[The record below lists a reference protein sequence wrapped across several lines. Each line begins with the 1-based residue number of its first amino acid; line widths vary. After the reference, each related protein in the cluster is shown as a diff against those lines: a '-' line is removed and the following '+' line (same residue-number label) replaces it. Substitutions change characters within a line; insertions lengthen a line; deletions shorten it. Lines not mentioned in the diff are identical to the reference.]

1 MTLRFG
7 TDGVRGVANAQL
19 SPEFVLALG
28 RAAALAFGASTC
40 AIGRD
45 PRRSGDMLFGALAAG
60 LASQGVDVIDLGVVP
75 TPAVAHWARTHNQP
89 GAMISASHNPFAD
102 NGVKFFAPGGRKLTD
117 TLQHDIEARLDELL
131 APRQVDSDNV
141 PVGAAVGTVTRDDAG
156 RSAYVNHLVGDLLDG
171 RDLAG
176 MHVVVDAANG
186 AASRVVADVL
196 VELGATLTLIGDD
209 PNGTNINDGFGSTH
223 PAALQQAVVAFNA
236 QLGLALDGDAD
247 RLVAVDE
254 HGKLVDG
261 DALMAVF
268 ALDLA
273 AQGNLADNR
282 IVATVMSNLGLK
294 RALEPAGIDVVTCP
308 VGDRHVLA
316 ALEEHNLN
324 LGGEQSGHLIFTDFA
339 TTGDGLLAGVL
350 LADLVKR
357 AQRPLSDLASVVTPL
372 PQVLINVPLT
382 QPTPDLTERIA
393 ASIDAAEA
401 DLGPDGRVLIRLS
414 GTEPLARVMVEALDA
429 DQARHV
435 AATLVDAVR
444 ATQG

>member
-19 SPEFVLALG
+19 TPEFVLALG

-40 AIGRD
+40 AIARD

-60 LASQGVDVIDLGVVP
+60 LTSQGVDVIDLGVVP
-75 TPAVAHWARTHNQP
+75 TPAVAHWARVNNQP

-117 TLQHDIEARLDELL
+117 ALQHDIEARLDELL
-131 APRQVDSDNV
+131 ASRPVDSDDV
-141 PVGAAVGTVTRDDAG
+141 PVGAAVGTVRRDGAG
-156 RSAYVNHLVGDLLDG
+156 RIAYVDHLVGDLLDG
-171 RDLAG
+171 RDLVG

-186 AASRVVADVL
+186 AASHVVADVL
-196 VELGATLTLIGDD
+196 VELGAALTLIGDD
-209 PNGTNINDGFGSTH
+209 PDGTNINDGFGSTH
-223 PAALQQAVVAFNA
+223 PEALQQAVVAFDA

-247 RLVAVDE
+247 RLVAADE
-254 HGKLVDG
+254 NGKLVDG

-273 AQGNLADNR
+273 AQHKLADNR

-294 RALEPAGIDVVTCP
+294 RALEPAGIDVVTCS

-316 ALEEHNLN
+316 ALEDHNLN
-324 LGGEQSGHLIFTDFA
+324 LGGEQSGHLIFTDYA

-357 AQRPLSDLASVVTPL
+357 SQRPLSGLASVVTPL
-372 PQVLINVPLT
+372 PQVLINVPLA
-382 QPTPDLTERIA
+382 QPAPDLTERIA
-393 ASIDAAEA
+393 PSIEAAEVS
-401 DLGPDGRVLIRLS
+401 LGENGRVLIRLS

-429 DQARHV
+429 NQAQQV
-435 AATLVDAVR
+435 AEALVAAVR